1 MSLLDHRRQDLPND
15 FDRREQIQKLCITL
29 AVSSV
34 AGINE
39 LVETGES
46 SCSSADSLTSDADGA
61 TAGFG
66 TGRSP
71 KQPRGDISARDP
83 V

>member
-34 AGINE
+34 AG
-39 LVETGES
+39 
-46 SCSSADSLTSDADGA
+46 
-61 TAGFG
+61 
-66 TGRSP
+66 
-71 KQPRGDISARDP
+71 
-83 V
+83 